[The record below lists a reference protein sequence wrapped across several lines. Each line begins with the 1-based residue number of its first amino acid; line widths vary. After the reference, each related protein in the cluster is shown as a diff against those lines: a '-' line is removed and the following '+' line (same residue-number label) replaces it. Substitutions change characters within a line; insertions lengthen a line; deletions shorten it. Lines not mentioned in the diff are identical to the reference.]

1 MLGIIILLLIL
12 IPVIYLS
19 YENLSSFKRKTT
31 KILVT
36 ITLFVLILAMQIG
49 LIYLGFS
56 NNRSLEEGQREF
68 ILIILVPIIIVFMEA
83 ILMLLSTYLIN
94 KYNKKDI
101 SRKRFIAYI
110 LVILFL
116 NSVGILLIY

>member
-36 ITLFVLILAMQIG
+36 ITLFVLIFAMQIG

-56 NNRSLEEGQREF
+56 NNRSLEEGQGEF